1 MEVSVDMNER
11 MERYL
16 ANEMTVREQTAFE
29 DLLRKDP
36 ELMEEFLLRKKVN
49 EAIIEDDIMNLR
61 DQIDHIASPK
71 NLTIKHKSV
80 IYALAAAIVIALVVV
95 GAHFIMQTET
105 HVGDQ
110 LFASYYS
117 TYPSVLNS
125 RSADAVS
132 VEEQLIRNA
141 FKYYDHKNFKKAAT
155 HFNNLLTFD
164 SKNHMAMFYLAI
176 SYIELENYTEAE
188 IYLNKLLGNQNQIFW
203 EQSHWY
209 LSLVYLKQNNTEKAV
224 ELLQIIIDENFSRSS
239 DASKILDNL
248 D

>member
-1 MEVSVDMNER
+1 MNKQI
-11 MERYL
+11 ERYL

-49 EAIIEDDIMNLR
+49 EAIIEDDIINLR

-80 IYALAAAIVIALVVV
+80 FYALAAAIVIAFVVV
-95 GAHFIMQTET
+95 GAHFIMQPEV
-105 HVGDQ
+105 HDGDQ
-110 LFASYYS
+110 LFSSNYT

-125 RSADAVS
+125 RSANAVS
-132 VEEQLIRNA
+132 VEEQLIRDA
-141 FKYYDHKNFKKAAT
+141 FKYYDHKNFKKATT
-155 HFNNLLTFD
+155 HFSDLLTID

-176 SYIELENYTEAE
+176 SYIELENYAEAE
-188 IYLNKLLGNQNQIFW
+188 IYLNQLLGNQNQIFW
-203 EQSHWY
+203 EQTNWY
-209 LSLVYLKQNNTEKAV
+209 LSLVYLKQNKREKAV

-239 DASKILDNL
+239 DASKILDKL